1 MRDIFKFIAKIGV
14 LSFAFVCMTSSSFV
28 VNAQE
33 SSVTSGK
40 IQIDNQEATK
50 ASEGS
55 SKSTSVFKSTDSA
68 PYKFKQ
74 GQRDP
79 FVPFG
84 GNVAPTPLPSTFLSN
99 SPEDAKKL
107 VEKAKEVEEKD
118 EVEVEQPIVLPVM
131 VTGVLIGG
139 DHSFA
144 ILAPAEVNKDT
155 GMVVNVSGTPG
166 GDRKIGG
173 GAKASDSFL
182 VSVGDKIG
190 EYTVQS
196 ITNDKVVLIWQGK
209 PYSIPVQKYTGKSKD
224 GKVVVGEA
232 PEQPTLPVPEIKK
245 KEEKKKE
252 EPAKADSS
260 KEGENKDQANPSD
273 KEQKNEQDKK

>member
-1 MRDIFKFIAKIGV
+1 MRDIFKFIGKIGL
-14 LSFAFVCMTSSSFV
+14 LSFAFVCMTASSFV

-33 SSVTSGK
+33 SSVTTSGK
-40 IQIDNQEATK
+40 IQIDSEKAAT
-50 ASEGS
+50 ASDS
-55 SKSTSVFKSTDSA
+55 SQTSSSVFRTTDSA

-84 GNVAPTPLPSTFLSN
+84 GNVAPTPLAPNSLSN
-99 SPEDAKKL
+99 LPNAKDNKVIEKPKL
-107 VEKAKEVEEKD
+107 EEKVVVEE
-118 EVEVEQPIVLPVM
+118 PIVLPVM
-131 VTGVLIGG
+131 VTGVLLGG

-144 ILAPAEVNKDT
+144 ILAPAGETKSNEQGKP
-155 GMVVNVSGTPG
+155 S
-166 GDRKIGG
+166 
-173 GAKASDSFL
+173 SDSFL

-232 PEQPTLPVPEIKK
+232 PVKSTLPVPQIKK
-245 KEEKKKE
+245 KEEKKDNPEQQMDSAKKE
-252 EPAKADSS
+252 EVNAD
-260 KEGENKDQANPSD
+260 KDVPSD
-273 KEQKNEQDKK
+273 KEQKNEKDTKK

>member
-1 MRDIFKFIAKIGV
+1 MRDIFKFIGKIGV
-14 LSFAFVCMTSSSFV
+14 LSFAFACLTTSSFV
-28 VNAQE
+28 ANAQE

-50 ASEGS
+50 ASENS
-55 SKSTSVFKSTDSA
+55 SKNTSVFKSTDSA

-84 GNVAPTPLPSTFLSN
+84 GNVAPTPLPSSFLSN

-107 VEKAKEVEEKD
+107 AEKAKKVDEED
-118 EVEVEQPIVLPVM
+118 EVEVEEPIVLPVM

-144 ILAPAEVNKDT
+144 ILAPSEVKKEG
-155 GMVVNVSGTPG
+155 GMVVNHG
-166 GDRKIGG
+166 GKVTSHGG
-173 GAKASDSFL
+173 NSKSTDSFL
-182 VSVGDKIG
+182 VGVGDKIG

-224 GKVVVGEA
+224 GKAVIGEA
-232 PEQPTLPVPEIKK
+232 PEKPTLPVPEIKK
-245 KEEKKKE
+245 KKEEKKDE
-252 EPAKADSS
+252 AAKAEQSK
-260 KEGENKDQANPSD
+260 KEGENNDNPSD
-273 KEQKNEQDKK
+273 KEQKNEQNNK

>member
-1 MRDIFKFIAKIGV
+1 MRDIFKFIGKIGL
-14 LSFAFVCMTSSSFV
+14 LSFAFVCLTASSFT

-40 IQIDNQEATK
+40 IQIDSEKTST
-50 ASEGS
+50 ASDS
-55 SKSTSVFKSTDSA
+55 SQTSGSVFRATDSA

-84 GNVAPTPLPSTFLSN
+84 GNVAPTPLAPNSLSN
-99 SPEDAKKL
+99 LPNAKDNKL
-107 VEKAKEVEEKD
+107 IEKKKVDEEKD
-118 EVEVEQPIVLPVM
+118 VVEEPIVLPVM
-131 VTGVLIGG
+131 VTGVLLGG
-139 DHSFA
+139 NHSFA
-144 ILAPAEVNKDT
+144 ILAPAGESK
-155 GMVVNVSGTPG
+155 SGEQGKPS
-166 GDRKIGG
+166 
-173 GAKASDSFL
+173 SDSFL
-182 VSVGDKIG
+182 VSVGDKVG

-232 PEQPTLPVPEIKK
+232 PVKSTLPVPQIKK
-245 KEEKKKE
+245 KEERKDVAE
-252 EPAKADSS
+252 QQVDSS
-260 KEGENKDQANPSD
+260 KKDEGNSDNNAPSD
-273 KEQKNEQDKK
+273 KEQKNEKDTKK